1 MTIPFLID
9 FTPYEFTDIECRS
22 IEDMVSFSLQ
32 QTVPVSNIAYN
43 IGSTGNIRILLQ
55 IKNVTNNTNLEIKFT
70 FDKNIFIIDGT
81 ESRVILQPS
90 EVRGFNMELN
100 KTQLNE
106 SLRSLLTKI
115 TVEVKN
121 ILNGTVV
128 TKDISATTLTINN
141 LPEIVNFS
149 S

>member
-1 MTIPFLID
+1 
-9 FTPYEFTDIECRS
+9 
-22 IEDMVSFSLQ
+22 MVSFSLQ